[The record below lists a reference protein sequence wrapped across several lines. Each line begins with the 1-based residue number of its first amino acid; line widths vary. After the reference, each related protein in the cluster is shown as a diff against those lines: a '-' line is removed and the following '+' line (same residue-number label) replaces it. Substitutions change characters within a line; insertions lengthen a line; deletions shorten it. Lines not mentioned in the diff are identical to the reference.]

1 MLKLTTMRN
10 GKFSLQKYNTFGIDA
25 CADTFFSYNNIDDL
39 ILFLQNDFNM
49 KQPFFIL
56 GGGSNVLFTND
67 YHGTIIH
74 PETKGITIT
83 HEDGNDVYVAVAA
96 GEIWDDFVQWAV
108 DNNLHGVENLSFIP
122 GCVGASPVQNI
133 GAYGSEAK
141 DSIYEVH
148 CITIA
153 DQTRKIFSKEECA
166 FGYRDSIFKHE
177 CANQYIVETVVFKLQ
192 KDAPFNLSYGSL
204 NTLLDENTAT
214 LQTVRETIIQIRKE
228 KLPDPKEIG
237 SAGSFFKNPIIPE
250 EQANKLREKFEKIVT
265 YPAPNGNIKVAAG
278 WLIDSLGFKGF
289 CIGGAKV
296 HEKQALV
303 LTNAGN
309 ATGTDV
315 VALAQHIQKEV
326 KQTYNI
332 QIEPEVI
339 FL

>member
-1 MLKLTTMRN
+1 MRN

-39 ILFLQNDFNM
+39 ILFLQNDFD
-49 KQPFFIL
+49 KEKPFFIL
-56 GGGSNVLFTND
+56 GGGSNVLFTSN
-67 YHGTIIH
+67 YQGTIIH

-83 HEDGNDVYVAVAA
+83 QEDDNDVFVAVAA

-108 DNNLHGVENLSFIP
+108 DNNLHGVENLSYIP

-141 DSIYEVH
+141 DAIHEVH
-148 CITIA
+148 CISIA
-153 DQTRKIFSKEECA
+153 EQTRKTFSKEECK

-177 CANQYIVETVVFKLQ
+177 CANKYIVETVVFKLQ

-204 NTLLDENTAT
+204 NTMIDEKTAT
-214 LQTVRETIIQIRKE
+214 LQKVRETIIQIRKE

-250 EQANKLREKFEKIVT
+250 NQANTLRNKFPKIVT

-278 WLIDSLGFKGF
+278 WLIDSLGLKGF
-289 CIGGAKV
+289 CMGGAKV

-309 ATGTDV
+309 ATGNDV
-315 VALAQHIQKEV
+315 VALAQHIQEEV

>member
-1 MLKLTTMRN
+1 MRN

-25 CADTFFSYNNIDDL
+25 CADIFFSYNNIDDL
-39 ILFLQNDFNM
+39 ISFLQNDFD
-49 KQPFFIL
+49 KEKPFFIL
-56 GGGSNVLFTND
+56 GGGSNVLFTSN
-67 YHGTIIH
+67 YQGTIIH

-83 HEDGNDVYVAVAA
+83 QEDDNDVFVAVAA

-108 DNNLHGVENLSFIP
+108 DNNLHGVENLSYIP

-141 DSIYEVH
+141 DAIHEVH
-148 CITIA
+148 CISIA
-153 DQTRKIFSKEECA
+153 DQTRKIFSKEDCK

-177 CANQYIVETVVFKLQ
+177 CANKYIVETVVFKLQ

-204 NTLLDENTAT
+204 NTMIDEKTAT
-214 LQTVRETIIQIRKE
+214 LQKVRETIIQIRKE

-250 EQANKLREKFEKIVT
+250 MQANTLREKFPKMVT
-265 YPAPNGNIKVAAG
+265 YPAPNNNIKVAAG

-289 CIGGAKV
+289 SIGGAKV

-309 ATGTDV
+309 ATGNDV